1 MLKLKLQVFSPGDYV
16 CRKGDVG
23 KEMYIIK
30 KGKLDVVAPDGVK
43 VFVTLGE
50 GVVFGE
56 LSIMN
61 IPGSKMGNR
70 RTANVRAKGYADLF
84 TLSKDDLWEAL
95 EEYPEAKDV
104 LMEKGRQI
112 LLKDNM
118 IDEEKAAADAAE
130 RARLEENVASV
141 NERLQVVTESIY
153 CTILYCTVLYCTV
166 LYCTVLQVVTESMA
180 SFMGEFTSFQLKTKK
195 RLTSLE
201 AKKGLIEEIQK

>member
-23 KEMYIIK
+23 REMYIIK
-30 KGKLDVVAPDGVK
+30 RGKIDVVNEDGTI

-141 NERLQVVTESIY
+141 NERLQVVTESMY
-153 CTILYCTVLYCTV
+153 CTILYCT
-166 LYCTVLQVVTESMA
+166 YCTVLQVVTESMA

>member
-1 MLKLKLQVFSPGDYV
+1 MCPKVYSPGDYV

-23 KEMYIIK
+23 REMYIIK
-30 KGKLDVVAPDGVK
+30 RGKIDVVNEDGTI

-166 LYCTVLQVVTESMA
+166 LYCTAGGDREH
-180 SFMGEFTSFQLKTKK
+180 
-195 RLTSLE
+195 
-201 AKKGLIEEIQK
+201 GLLHGGVHKFPTQNQEEINIT

>member
-1 MLKLKLQVFSPGDYV
+1 MCPKVYSPGDYV

-23 KEMYIIK
+23 REMYIIK
-30 KGKLDVVAPDGVK
+30 RGKIDVVNEDGTI

-141 NERLQVVTESIY
+141 NERLQVVPESMY
-153 CTILYCTVLYCTV
+153 CTILYCTAGGDR
-166 LYCTVLQVVTESMA
+166 EH
-180 SFMGEFTSFQLKTKK
+180 
-195 RLTSLE
+195 
-201 AKKGLIEEIQK
+201 GLLHGGVHKLPNQNQEEINFT

>member
-1 MLKLKLQVFSPGDYV
+1 M

-23 KEMYIIK
+23 REMYIIK
-30 KGKLDVVAPDGVK
+30 RGKIDVVNEDGTI

-153 CTILYCTVLYCTV
+153 CTILCCTV

>member
-153 CTILYCTVLYCTV
+153 CTILCCTV

>member
-1 MLKLKLQVFSPGDYV
+1 M

-23 KEMYIIK
+23 REMYIIK
-30 KGKLDVVAPDGVK
+30 RGKIDVVNEDGTI

-141 NERLQVVTESIY
+141 NERLQVVTENMY
-153 CTILYCTVLYCTV
+153 YTVLYCTV
-166 LYCTVLQVVTESMA
+166 MQVVTESMA